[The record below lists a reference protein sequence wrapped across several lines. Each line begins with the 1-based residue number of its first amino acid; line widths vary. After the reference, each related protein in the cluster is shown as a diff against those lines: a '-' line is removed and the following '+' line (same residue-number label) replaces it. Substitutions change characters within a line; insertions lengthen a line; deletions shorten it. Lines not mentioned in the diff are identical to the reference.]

1 VLEEGKLREVNM
13 RSLQVTV
20 AAITLAAGVLL
31 GIRADGAEE
40 PVAARPAPATAEER
54 AAAAERRA
62 AALEGAVRDL
72 SVENAQLQLK
82 NRSLKLQLKRLQERQ
97 PVSVIPPAPQ
107 PGLAPQGDRLPE
119 GSVQREYNG
128 ITYYVIPLS
137 GSK

>member
-1 VLEEGKLREVNM
+1 M

-82 NRSLKLQLKRLQERQ
+82 NRSLKLQLKRLQERR
-97 PVSVIPPAPQ
+97 PVSVIPPAPPQ